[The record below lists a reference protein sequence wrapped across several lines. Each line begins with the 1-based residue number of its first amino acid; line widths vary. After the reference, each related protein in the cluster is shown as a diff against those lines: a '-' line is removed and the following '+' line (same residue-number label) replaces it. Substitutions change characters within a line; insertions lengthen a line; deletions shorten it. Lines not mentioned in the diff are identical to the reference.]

1 MSHLS
6 ALSYPFRNLNITVT
20 NCFAKKKNK
29 KKKKHEI
36 IGLTYW
42 GGILEII

>member
-20 NCFAKKKNK
+20 NCFAKKK
-29 KKKKHEI
+29 KKHEI